1 MKQHSMRIVVV
12 GGSGFIGRHFVRAA
26 AGAGHEVCVVSRGG
40 AGMHSDLPGVR
51 VIGGG
56 AEALAANPQELAAAD
71 AILHFASTS
80 IPASSNADPVAD
92 IRGNLI
98 PGVMLLDAMR
108 EAGCKRI
115 IYLSSG
121 GAIYG
126 RPLHSPIPEDHP
138 QRPISSYG
146 VVKGALERYL
156 GMYAD
161 LHGFRAAIV
170 RPANPFGPGQDLS
183 GQIGVISAMLGAAR
197 SGERP
202 VVYGDGSIVRDFL
215 YIDDLCTLLL
225 GILERDAT
233 GTYNCGSGTGASI
246 AEVMAIVE
254 KVSGCRFDPHYLP
267 ARAFDPPAIVLDI
280 ARARAELDWT
290 PQVSLEEGI
299 ARTWHW
305 LQEQTS

>member
-1 MKQHSMRIVVV
+1 MRIVVV

-26 AGAGHEVCVVSRGG
+26 ASAGHDVCVVSRSSGD
-40 AGMHSDLPGVR
+40 AHADLPSIR
-51 VIGGG
+51 MIGGG
-56 AEALAANPQELAAAD
+56 IEALAANPQELTAVD
-71 AILHFASTS
+71 AVLHFASTS

-98 PGVMLLDAMR
+98 PSLMLLDAMR
-108 EAGCKRI
+108 EVGCKRI

-126 RPLHSPIPEDHP
+126 RPSQSPIPEDHP

-156 GMYAD
+156 GMYSD
-161 LHGFRAAIV
+161 LYGFRAAIV
-170 RPANPFGPGQDLS
+170 RPANPFGPGQDQS

-202 VVYGDGSIVRDFL
+202 VVYGDGSTVRDFL
-215 YIDDLCTLLL
+215 YIDDLCDLLL
-225 GILERDAT
+225 TILEREAT
-233 GTYNCGSGTGASI
+233 GTYNCGSGIGASI
-246 AEVMAIVE
+246 AEVMTIVE
-254 KVSGCRFDPHYLP
+254 RISGHRFHPYHLP

-280 ARARAELDWT
+280 SRARAEFGWS
-290 PQVSLEEGI
+290 PQMSLEGGI
-299 ARTWHW
+299 ARTWRWMQDQKH
-305 LQEQTS
+305 